1 MGEINMGYVRQTTMN
16 STFVSWGKPK
26 GDHSLVVEKDK
37 LLEGVISDIR
47 QNDTYKYIFELKTK
61 QRPEPVLV
69 LGTTALLR
77 LFGYGMFKDGES
89 EIENIKLKDTDPN
102 KVYVIQKGDKVLI
115 IFKGMVK
122 TKSGKDAYTFDVEVD
137 DGSESYKNWM
147 KVRNGKKK

>member
-37 LLEGVISDIR
+37 SLEGVISDIR

-77 LFGYGMFKDGES
+77 LFGYDELNLEKSDKDAGK
-89 EIENIKLKDTDPN
+89 IYA
-102 KVYVIQKGDKVLI
+102 VQKGDKVLI
-115 IFKGMVK
+115 TFKGMVK

-147 KVRNGKKK
+147 KFRNGKKK